1 MNNRANEINLLA
13 GSIAGLATNQEETH
27 AVFVELNKTLSALDS
42 VTELMEESD
51 PEKLT
56 DSIVCNLGQAL
67 SIICKRARE
76 LSARGESLTR
86 FPGALESTEG
96 A

>member
-1 MNNRANEINLLA
+1 MKNRTNEINLLA
-13 GSIAGLATNQEETH
+13 GSIAGLAVNQEDAH

-51 PEKLT
+51 PDSLT
-56 DSIVCNLGQAL
+56 EGIVRELGQAL
-67 SIICKRARE
+67 SIICMRARD

-86 FPGALESTEG
+86 FPGADESKE
-96 A
+96 AA